1 MAKVEHFFDKEN
13 ISWAS
18 LCGVCTD
25 GAPAM
30 LEAKSGFQTLVK
42 NKAPNLVTTHCFIHR
57 EALASKTL
65 RDNLKCAFDEVVKSV
80 NYIKNSALNTRLFR
94 KLCEDLNSEHKQ
106 MQGKGKDN
114 IQFLDFTRA
123 FVEKLGN

>member
-1 MAKVEHFFDKEN
+1 MAKVENFFDKGN
-13 ISWAS
+13 INWAS

-25 GAPAM
+25 GTPAL

-42 NKAPNLVTTHCFIHR
+42 NKAPNLVTTHCFIHW

-65 RDNLKCAFDEVVKSV
+65 PDAFKCVFDVIIESV
-80 NYIKNSALNTRLFR
+80 NYIKSSALSNRLFR

-106 MQGKGKDN
+106 LLYYAKVRW
-114 IQFLDFTRA
+114 LSR
-123 FVEKLGN
+123 GNL